1 MAVLKASTVEGNLD
15 VGDGT
20 AGAITCNGA
29 MTTKG
34 NLVVGDGVSGTIHA
48 NGAMTTEGTLKTK
61 GDLTVGDGVSATL
74 RANGAFS
81 TGGAMTISGGSPAQ
95 YRICRQQSS
104 TTGLVEWVDF
114 AVYDT
119 NGSTRLF

>member
-1 MAVLKASTVEGNLD
+1 MAVLKASTIEGNLD

-29 MTTKG
+29 MT
-34 NLVVGDGVSGTIHA
+34 VES
-48 NGAMTTEGTLKTK
+48 TLKTK
-61 GDLTVGDGVSATL
+61 GDLTVGDGVTAAL
-74 RANGAFS
+74 KANGDFATS
-81 TGGAMTISGGSPAQ
+81 GALTISGGSPAQ
-95 YRICRQQSS
+95 YRICRQQSG
-104 TTGLVEWVDF
+104 TAGLVEWIDF